1 MIGNGD
7 FMKGALVIITLC
19 ALLVGCASELEK
31 KKSAVNNAHSLQE
44 KRDVLLKYSATAGWP
59 ADNEREDYLKYA
71 TETDAFLSG
80 LVSTCYADEYRSCV
94 KKFYASAT
102 ESAKEEKRKKCFL
115 DSECKKKIIV
125 SEAQEELNK
134 WYYIFIYN
142 NQYQTGEAD
151 RMARMI
157 CDAVTKNQNAG
168 MPYNQ
173 TENIIRRIS
182 GIEPVNREML
192 IKIGNSCWYL
202 SHYGYD
208 PITLIRPVM

>member
-1 MIGNGD
+1 
-7 FMKGALVIITLC
+7 MKGALVIITLC

-44 KRDVLLKYSATAGWP
+44 KRDVLLKYSATIGWP
-59 ADNEREDYLKYA
+59 ADNEREGYLKYGA
-71 TETDAFLSG
+71 ETDAFLSG
-80 LVSTCYADEYRSCV
+80 LVSTCYADEYRDCV
-94 KKFYASAT
+94 KKYYDAAWKL
-102 ESAKEEKRKKCFL
+102 AYKEDRRKCFL
-115 DSECKKKIIV
+115 DTECKKNTIV

-134 WYYIFIYN
+134 WYYILIAN
-142 NQYQTGEAD
+142 NQFQTGEAD
-151 RMARMI
+151 RTARMI
-157 CDAVTKNQNAG
+157 CDAVTKSQNAG
-168 MPYNQ
+168 MPYDQ

-192 IKIGNSCWYL
+192 IKIGNACWDL